1 MEKMD
6 KLPNQDNI
14 VIDPPARCVG
24 QNINPVGTYI
34 IGLGKVPT
42 IISAGD
48 SDPVDNGIRLIK
60 TRKRNEGLQHKS
72 TR

>member
-1 MEKMD
+1 MID
-6 KLPNQDNI
+6 LP
-14 VIDPPARCVG
+14 ASCVG
-24 QNINPVGTYI
+24 QNINLLGTYI
-34 IGLGKVPT
+34 IGLGKVST